1 MSLRHALGLW
11 LVLMAALFSGGALVM
26 PQAASAAEAPAA
38 SQPATPD
45 AATLLFEAP
54 QLANT
59 NAGQTLTYKYS
70 RKVAD
75 PELGAS
81 FEDRVVLMIA
91 ASASSSG
98 DARDVRVDFFTP
110 ERHHAAGPFEGVTT
124 NPMLLLF
131 LENHLGD
138 LAGRLK
144 GNPRYFK
151 TAIRTALRDAATVT
165 AADLTVGGQTVKGW
179 RVTVTPF
186 KGDPNAVRMR
196 GLDTLA
202 YTFEVSPDVPGQ
214 IVRMDIKAD
223 APGGTLWEESI
234 AYDPTSH

>member
-1 MSLRHALGLW
+1 MSLRRALGLW
-11 LVLMAALFSGGALVM
+11 LILMAALFSGGALVM
-26 PQAASAAEAPAA
+26 PQAASGAEAQAA
-38 SQPATPD
+38 SQPAAPD
-45 AATLLFEAP
+45 AATLLFEDP

-59 NAGQTLTYKYS
+59 KAGQTLTYKYS
-70 RKVAD
+70 RKVSD

-81 FEDRVVLMIA
+81 FEDRVVLMIE
-91 ASASSSG
+91 ASANGG
-98 DARDVRVDFFTP
+98 DARDVKVDFFTP

-138 LAGRLK
+138 LSGRLK

-165 AADLTVGGQTVKGW
+165 ATDLTVGAQTVKGW

-186 KGDPNAVRMR
+186 KGDPNAMRMR

-214 IVRMDIKAD
+214 IVRMAIKAD

-234 AYDPTSH
+234 AYDPTGP

>member
-1 MSLRHALGLW
+1 MSLRRALGLW

-26 PQAASAAEAPAA
+26 PQAASGAEAQAA
-38 SQPATPD
+38 SQQATPD
-45 AATLLFEAP
+45 AATLLFENP

-59 NAGQTLTYKYS
+59 KAGQTLTYKYS

-81 FEDRVVLMIA
+81 FDDRVVLMIE
-91 ASASSSG
+91 ASANGG

-138 LAGRLK
+138 LSGRLK

-165 AADLTVGGQTVKGW
+165 AADLSVGGQTVKGW

-202 YTFEVSPDVPGQ
+202 YTFEVSPEVPGQ
-214 IVRMDIKAD
+214 IVRLAIKAD

>member
-1 MSLRHALGLW
+1 MSLRRALGLW
-11 LVLMAALFSGGALVM
+11 LILMAALFSGGALVM
-26 PQAASAAEAPAA
+26 PQVASGAEAQAA

-45 AATLLFEAP
+45 AATLLFEDP
-54 QLANT
+54 QLAGT
-59 NAGQTLTYKYS
+59 KPGQTLTYKYS

-81 FEDRVVLMIA
+81 FDDRVILMIEP
-91 ASASSSG
+91 SAGGG
-98 DARDVRVDFFTP
+98 DARDVKVDFFTP
-110 ERHHAAGPFEGVTT
+110 ERHHAAGPFEDVTT

-151 TAIRTALRDAATVT
+151 NAIRTALRDAATVT
-165 AADLTVGGQTVKGW
+165 AVDLPVGGQTVKGW

-186 KGDPNAVRMR
+186 KGDSNAARLR
-196 GLDTLA
+196 GLDALA

-214 IVRMDIKAD
+214 IVRLAIKAD
-223 APGGTLWEESI
+223 AAGGTLWEESI
-234 AYDPTSH
+234 AYDPTGH

>member
-1 MSLRHALGLW
+1 MSLRRALGLW

-26 PQAASAAEAPAA
+26 PQAASGAEAQAA
-38 SQPATPD
+38 SQQAAPD
-45 AATLLFEAP
+45 AATLLFEDP

-59 NAGQTLTYKYS
+59 KPGQTLTYRYA

-81 FEDRVVLMIA
+81 FEDRVVLMID
-91 ASASSSG
+91 ASASGG
-98 DARDVRVDFFTP
+98 DSRDVKVDFFTP

-138 LAGRLK
+138 LSGRLK

-151 TAIRTALRDAATVT
+151 TAIRTALRDAATVA

-214 IVRMDIKAD
+214 IVRMAIKAD

>member
-1 MSLRHALGLW
+1 MSLRRALGPW
-11 LVLMAALFSGGALVM
+11 LVLLAALFSGAAFVV
-26 PQAASAAEAPAA
+26 PQTARGAEAQAA
-38 SQPATPD
+38 SQPAAPD
-45 AATLLFEAP
+45 AATLLFEDP

-59 NAGQTLTYKYS
+59 KAGQTLTYKYA

-75 PELGAS
+75 PELGAT
-81 FEDRVVLMIA
+81 FDDRVILIIE
-91 ASASSSG
+91 ASASGG
-98 DARDVRVDFFTP
+98 DARDVKVDFFSP

-138 LAGRLK
+138 LSGRLK

-151 TAIRTALRDAATVT
+151 NAIRTALRDAATVT
-165 AADLTVGGQTVKGW
+165 AADFTVGGEAVKGW
-179 RVTVTPF
+179 RVTVAPF

-202 YTFEVSPDVPGQ
+202 YTFDVSPDVPGQ
-214 IVRMDIKAD
+214 IVRLAIKAD
-223 APGGTLWEESI
+223 TAGGALWEESI
-234 AYDPTSH
+234 AYDPKGP

>member
-1 MSLRHALGLW
+1 VSLRRALGLW
-11 LVLMAALFSGGALVM
+11 LVLVTALFSGGALVM
-26 PQAASAAEAPAA
+26 PQAASGAEAQAA
-38 SQPATPD
+38 SQPAVPD
-45 AATLLFEAP
+45 AATLLFEDS

-59 NAGQTLTYKYS
+59 KAGQTLTYKYS

-81 FEDRVVLMIA
+81 FDDRVVLMIG
-91 ASASSSG
+91 ASASGG

-165 AADLTVGGQTVKGW
+165 ATDLTVGGQTVKGW

-196 GLDTLA
+196 GLDSLA
-202 YTFEVSPDVPGQ
+202 YSFEVSPDVPGQ
-214 IVRMDIKAD
+214 IVRMAIKAD

-234 AYDPTSH
+234 AYDPTGH

>member
-1 MSLRHALGLW
+1 MSLRRALGLW

-26 PQAASAAEAPAA
+26 PQAVSGAEAQAA
-38 SQPATPD
+38 SQQAAPD
-45 AATLLFEAP
+45 AATLLFEDP

-59 NAGQTLTYKYS
+59 KPGQTLTYRYA

-81 FEDRVVLMIA
+81 FEDRVVLMIE
-91 ASASSSG
+91 ASASGG
-98 DARDVRVDFFTP
+98 DARDVKVDFFTP

-151 TAIRTALRDAATVT
+151 TAIRTALRDAATVA
-165 AADLTVGGQTVKGW
+165 AADLTVGGQAVKGW

-202 YTFEVSPDVPGQ
+202 YTFEVSPEIPGQ

-234 AYDPTSH
+234 AYDPTRH